1 MASLFPWKALAQ
13 SSSDSLFSRPAFTIA
28 NVPPGSTDLEVDQ
41 EGNLYLLQPDK
52 HKLRKYFKTTGY
64 DSVLTVGGKG
74 IGREGF
80 NFPTKI
86 SVPNRQSVYMLDF
99 MNRRLILLNTNLKVT
114 TEINFL
120 TTELGALDEDV
131 DLLWP
136 ISFSAGPTGELFLL
150 NQENIKIYKLN
161 DVGEVERAF
170 GGTDYGTGSLT
181 DPFDLVINSQNMV
194 FAVDSSE
201 QKISIFDLY
210 GTYQYSLQPRLP
222 FRWKRLVVF
231 DDNLLFLG
239 PHEIYLYNLFSKKGQ
254 VVRMKEPARLID
266 AEGGRDYIYL
276 LFENKINLYR
286 LRK

>member
-13 SSSDSLFSRPAFTIA
+13 SSSDSIFSRPAFTIK
-28 NVPPGSTDLEVDQ
+28 NTPTGSTDLEVDQ

-52 HKLRKYFKTTGY
+52 HKLRKYFKTSGY

-86 SVPNRQSVYMLDF
+86 SVPNRQSIYLLDY
-99 MNRRLILLNTNLKVT
+99 MNRRLVLLNTNLKVT
-114 TEINFL
+114 AEINFL
-120 TTELGALDEDV
+120 NTELGALDEDV

-136 ISFSAGPTGELFLL
+136 ISFTAGPTGELFLL
-150 NQENIKIYKLN
+150 NQENIKIYKLL
-161 DVGEVERAF
+161 DDGTVERAF
-170 GGTDYGTGSLT
+170 GGTDYGTGSLI

-194 FAVDSSE
+194 FAVDSME
-201 QKISIFDLY
+201 QKVSIFDLY
-210 GTYQYSLQPRLP
+210 GTYQYSLMPRLP
-222 FRWKRLVVF
+222 FRWKRLVVV
-231 DDNLLFLG
+231 DENLLFLG
-239 PHEIYLYNLFSKKGQ
+239 NHEIYLYNLFSKKGQ
-254 VVRMKEPARLID
+254 VVRMKEPETLID